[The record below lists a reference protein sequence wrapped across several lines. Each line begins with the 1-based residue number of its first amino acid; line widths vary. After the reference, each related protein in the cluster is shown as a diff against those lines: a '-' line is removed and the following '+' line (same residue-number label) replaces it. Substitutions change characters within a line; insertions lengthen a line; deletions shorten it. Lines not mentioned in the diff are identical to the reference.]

1 MLDPETGSDS
11 NSESA
16 PREPTDTRLWEG
28 IRLLAAGRPGS
39 ARRHFEKI
47 LERVP
52 GHLTARTYLARCYMA
67 EQRVEEAER
76 HLARVLTSDPD
87 HVAALCAQ
95 AECALV
101 AGEEEKAWA
110 GVDRAVRAFHR
121 NVAQGRE
128 ARHDLIELVH
138 LLSAFEDD
146 VALDRLARRYVRG
159 TAGHWDGMTLARL
172 GVAAWN
178 VGRRHSARW
187 LWRRAG
193 QDPFLENLMPVFLH
207 LIDVVEYCHIPPFR
221 LDYNLGVHEKLQPD
235 VEPSGSLRAFAIYTV
250 WYGEDSQSQEAA
262 LDVLAQGDPWWTEA
276 FLHAVILRPEL
287 PDPLKLR
294 ASGWLLERGF
304 IKANVPLRMH
314 LEGKLRDVTIA
325 TAPRPLEPVP
335 GPRAGSGAHERARRN
350 GGAGRR
356 ARRTAVHPGMAWE
369 AALETWLKKDL
380 ERLARTLGVRG
391 VSGLRKRELA
401 KAVAEWLCS
410 HWGDI
415 LEQLPREEA
424 GLLRW
429 IAEQGG
435 AVPFGRLLEHMQRRP
450 LQLVGGRG
458 RGGGSAAIP
467 PEVRLQS
474 LGLLFVGKMEENGSE
489 EPAAVIPKEMREQ
502 LVNGRRRG

>member
-1 MLDPETGSDS
+1 MLDPETGSGSD
-11 NSESA
+11 SESA

-76 HLARVLTSDPD
+76 HLDSVLTSDPD

-101 AGEEEKAWA
+101 AGEEAKAWA

-121 NVAQGRE
+121 NMAEGRPGQD
-128 ARHDLIELVH
+128 DLIELVH

-146 VALDRLARRYVRG
+146 VALERLARRYVRG
-159 TAGHWDGMTLARL
+159 SIVHWDGMTLARL

-178 VGRRHSARW
+178 VGLRHSARW
-187 LWRRAG
+187 MWRRAA
-193 QDPFLENLMPVFLH
+193 QDQFLENLMPVFLH
-207 LIDVVEYCHIPPFR
+207 LIDVVEYCHVPPFR
-221 LDYNLGVHEKLQPD
+221 LDYNLGVNEKLQPD
-235 VEPSGSLRAFAIYTV
+235 VEPSGSLRAFAVYTV
-250 WYGEDSQSQEAA
+250 WHGDEPASQEAA
-262 LDVLAQGDPWWTEA
+262 LDVLAQCEPVWTEA

-304 IKANVPLRMH
+304 LKANVPLRMH
-314 LEGKLRDVTIA
+314 LEGKVRDVTIA
-325 TAPRPLEPVP
+325 TAPRPLEPVSEA
-335 GPRAGSGAHERARRN
+335 RAGHDARLRARRN
-350 GGAGRR
+350 GGTGRR
-356 ARRTAVHPGMAWE
+356 VRRTEVHPGMGWE
-369 AALETWLKKDL
+369 AGLETWLKKDL
-380 ERLARTLGVRG
+380 EQLARTLGVPGISR
-391 VSGLRKRELA
+391 LRKRELA
-401 KAVAEWLCS
+401 SAVADWLQS
-410 HWGDI
+410 NWGEI
-415 LEQLPREEA
+415 CEGLSREEA
-424 GLLRW
+424 GLLTW

-435 AVPFGRLLEHMQRRP
+435 AVPFARLLEHMHRRP
-450 LQLVGGRG
+450 VELVGGRS
-458 RGGGSAAIP
+458 RGDGNGSLP

-474 LGLLFVGKMEENGSE
+474 LGLLFVGKMEQSGSG
-489 EPAAVIPKEMREQ
+489 EPVAVIPREMRER
-502 LVNGRRRG
+502 LVNGRRN